1 MKKTRLIL
9 LISLLSPFF
18 DSLIAQESEF
28 EDTGGLGFYGDEDFI
43 SIAIGESQPIAKAP
57 AVASVI
63 TAEEIGKLGAKDID
77 QILEAIPGLHVT
89 LSTIYNPLFNIRG
102 IDSAFN
108 PQVLVLINGVS
119 ISNLFHG
126 DRNLVWGGMPVEA
139 ISRVEVIRGPGS
151 ALYGADAFA
160 GVINIVT
167 KSADELD
174 GFSAGASIG
183 SFDTTRIW
191 AAGSGSSGELIYSA
205 IVELSKS
212 KGSDKKIVADGQ
224 TFFDA
229 ITGTSVSNSP
239 GPVNLSRDQ
248 LDLRLELLY
257 KKLTIRSGT
266 QIRKNIGD
274 GAGAAQALNQNNKFE
289 SNRYNI
295 DFSYLTEDLL
305 PNTSLKFHGSYY
317 KTSQQVDGD
326 FIVYPAGSTGPFLTP
341 SRVPIFGTF
350 PDGVIGTPE
359 IFENHTRIGF
369 TAQYDGIAKHDISF
383 GSGYYEGAIDKVT
396 EEKNFG
402 LNPVTLLPIL
412 PGDPVVDVSD
422 TPFVFL
428 TEDERENSYVYIQDV
443 WQFSNDWELTAGL
456 RYDDYSDFGAT
467 TNPRLALVWS
477 TSYELTTKFLYG
489 EAFRAPSFA
498 QTRAINNPLIL
509 GNLELQPEQIKSY
522 ELAFDYRPSYDLT
535 LNLNFF
541 YYNWT
546 DIIQFVPDLSGSSRT
561 AQNSGEQTGKGL
573 EFEARWSVSESLEL
587 TGNFAWQ
594 DSHDELANAPAANS
608 PEKQVYFRSDWQID
622 NSWQMNVQASWV
634 MDRNRTYDDFRA
646 PVGDYV
652 LVDMNIRN
660 KLSED
665 VEVALIV
672 NNLFDRDAF
681 EPSPNAMPVPFIPN
695 DLPLAGRSFI
705 GEIRYKF

>member
-1 MKKTRLIL
+1 ML
-9 LISLLSPFF
+9 LPIYGF
-18 DSLIAQESEF
+18 
-28 EDTGGLGFYGDEDFI
+28 TGETSDLDDNGVLDFYGDEDFI
-43 SIAIGESQPIAKAP
+43 SIAIGEAQPIAKAP

-63 TAEEIGKLGAKDID
+63 TSKEISRLGAKDID
-77 QILEAIPGLHVT
+77 QVLETIPGLHVGRD
-89 LSTIYNPLFNIRG
+89 IIGYNSLFIFRG
-102 IDSAFN
+102 IYADFN
-108 PQVLVLINGVS
+108 PQVLLLVNG
-119 ISNLFHG
+119 IPATNLFQG
-126 DRNLVWGGMPVEA
+126 DRNVVWGGMPVEA
-139 ISRVEVIRGPGS
+139 ISRIEVIRGPGS

-167 KSADELD
+167 KSPKELRQPS
-174 GFSAGASIG
+174 GGISTGT
-183 SFDTTRIW
+183 FDTTRLW
-191 AAGSGSSGELIYSA
+191 ASGAGSSNDLSYSG

-212 KGSDKKIVADGQ
+212 NGSDSIIASDGQ
-224 TFFDA
+224 TVLDS
-229 ITGTSVSNSP
+229 ITGTTASNAPSE
-239 GPVNLSRDQ
+239 VNLSRDQ
-248 LDLRLELLY
+248 LDLRLELIY
-257 KKLTIRSGT
+257 KKLTVRSGA

-274 GAGAAQALNQNNKFE
+274 GAGAGQALNRANKFE

-305 PNTSLKFHGSYY
+305 RNTSLKFHGSYY
-317 KTSQQVDGD
+317 KTSQQVDGN

-341 SRVPIFGTF
+341 AGVPVFGIF

-359 IFENHTRIGF
+359 IFENHTRLGF

-428 TEDERENSYVYIQDV
+428 TEDERENSYVYMQDV

-634 MDRNRTYDDFRA
+634 MDRNRTYDDSRA

-672 NNLFDRDAF
+672 NNLFDRDVF

>member
-1 MKKTRLIL
+1 MNTKL
-9 LISLLSPFF
+9 SLLVSLLLPFNV
-18 DSLIAQESEF
+18 LTAEESEF
-28 EDTGGLGFYGDEDFI
+28 DDTGGLGFYGDDDFI

-63 TAEEIGKLGAKDID
+63 TAEEIGKLGAKNID
-77 QILEAIPGLHVT
+77 QVLETIPGLHVT
-89 LSTIYNPLFNIRG
+89 LSPIYNPLFNIRG

-139 ISRVEVIRGPGS
+139 ISRIEVIRGPGS

-167 KSADELD
+167 KSADEID
-174 GFSAGASIG
+174 GFSGGVSLG

-191 AAGSGSSGELIYSA
+191 AAGTGSSGELIFSG
-205 IVELSKS
+205 ILEVSTS
-212 KGSDKKIVADGQ
+212 NGSDEKVTSDAQ

-229 ITGTSVSNSP
+229 TAGTSVSNAP
-239 GPVNLSRDQ
+239 GLVNLSGDQ

-257 KKLTIRSGT
+257 KKLTVRSGA

-274 GAGAAQALNQNNKFE
+274 GAGAGQALNRTNKFE

-295 DFSYLTEDLL
+295 DFSYLDEDLL
-305 PNTSLKFHGSYY
+305 PNTSVKLHGSYY
-317 KTSQQVDGD
+317 TTSQQVDGD
-326 FIVYPAGSTGPFLTP
+326 FVVYPAGSTGPFLTP
-341 SRVPIFGTF
+341 LGDPIFGIF

-359 IFENHTRIGF
+359 IFENHTRAGF
-369 TAQYDGIAKHDISF
+369 TAQYDGVEKHDISF
-383 GSGYYEGAIDKVT
+383 GSGYYHGQIDKVT

-402 LNPVTLLPIL
+402 INPTTLTPIF

-428 TEDERENSYVYIQDV
+428 TEDKRENTYAYIQDV

-456 RYDDYSDFGAT
+456 RYDHYSDFGGT

-477 TSYELTTKFLYG
+477 TAYELTTKFLYG

-509 GNLELQPEQIKSY
+509 GNIDLKPEQIKSY

-535 LNLNFF
+535 INMNFF
-541 YYNWT
+541 YYDWT
-546 DIIQFVPDLSGSSRT
+546 DIIQFVPDSSGSTRT
-561 AQNSGEQTGKGL
+561 AQNVGEQTGKGL
-573 EFEARWSVSESLEL
+573 EFEAKWSVSEQFKLS
-587 TGNFAWQ
+587 GNFAWQ
-594 DSHDELANAPAANS
+594 DSHDELAEAPAPNS
-608 PEKQVYFRSDWQID
+608 PEKQLYLRGDWEIGHRWRV
-622 NSWQMNVQASWV
+622 NMQANWV
-634 MDRNRTYDDFRA
+634 MDRNRSFDDIRVA
-646 PVGDYV
+646 PVDDYV
-652 LVDMNIRN
+652 LFDLNIRN
-660 KLSED
+660 QLSD
-665 VEVALIV
+665 DLEVAFIV
-672 NNLFDRDAF
+672 NNLLDEDAF
-681 EPSPNAMPVPFIPN
+681 ELSPNAMPVPFIPN

>member
-1 MKKTRLIL
+1 MKNLYGIVFGLIIVL
-9 LISLLSPFF
+9 PVYA
-18 DSLIAQESEF
+18 DESE
-28 EDTGGLGFYGDEDFI
+28 EVELAGFYGEDDFV
-43 SIAIGESQPIAKAP
+43 SIATGEVQPIAKAP

-63 TAEEIGKLGAKDID
+63 TADQIKAMGIRDID
-77 QILEAIPGLHVT
+77 QALETVPGLHVGRD
-89 LSTIYNPLFNIRG
+89 IIGYNPLYTFRG
-102 IDSAFN
+102 ISADFN
-108 PQVLVLINGVS
+108 PQVLMLINGVA
-119 ISNLFHG
+119 ITNLFQG
-126 DRNLVWGGMPVEA
+126 DRNVVWGGMPIEA
-139 ISRVEVIRGPGS
+139 ISRIEIIRGPGS

-167 KSADELD
+167 KDPEEIGS
-174 GFSAGASIG
+174 GSAGVNVG
-183 SFDTTRIW
+183 SFDTVDFW
-191 AAGSGSSGELIYSA
+191 LSNAGTYGDLSYGAVIELHKTDGADPVITSDA
-205 IVELSKS
+205 QSFLDLLTGTEASNAPAGVDLERDNIDLRVEL
-212 KGSDKKIVADGQ
+212 A
-224 TFFDA
+224 
-229 ITGTSVSNSP
+229 
-239 GPVNLSRDQ
+239 
-248 LDLRLELLY
+248 Y
-257 KKLTIRSGT
+257 KKLRLRGGL
-266 QIRKNIGD
+266 QIRDNFGD
-274 GAGAAQALNQNNKFE
+274 GAGAAQTLGPDNKFQ
-289 SNRYNI
+289 SKRYNVDLTYSEEFFNNLAV
-295 DFSYLTEDLL
+295 DFQISHFD
-305 PNTSLKFHGSYY
+305 
-317 KTSQQVDGD
+317 TSQEVIGD
-326 FIVYPAGSTGPFLTP
+326 FVVYPAGSTGPFLDQFGA
-341 SRVPIFGTF
+341 PIFGVF

-359 IFENHTRIGF
+359 IFENHTRVGF
-369 TAQYDGIAKHDISF
+369 TAQYSGIEKHDISF

-402 LNPVTLLPIL
+402 RNPATPLPIL

-428 TEDERENSYVYIQDV
+428 TEDERQNSYVYIQDV
-443 WQFSNDWELTAGL
+443 WQFSNDWQLTAGL
-456 RYDDYSDFGAT
+456 RYDDYSDFGTT

-522 ELAFDYRPSYDLT
+522 EVAFDYRPSYDLR

-541 YYNWT
+541 YYDWT
-546 DIIQFVPDLSGSSRT
+546 DIIQFVPDSSESIRT
-561 AQNSGEQTGKGL
+561 AQNVGVQTGKGL

-672 NNLFDRDAF
+672 NNLLDEDAF